1 VNVTELKELIV
12 ELIQLIATLKTTRAE
27 DPAPETEKVGVWTV
41 LIWSLFGKP
50 S

>member
-1 VNVTELKELIV
+1 MNVTELKELIV

-27 DPAPETEKVGVWTV
+27 DPETEKVGVWTV